1 MKIELKNI
9 AVSVAHLLE
18 AGITKTDR
26 LSMLA
31 YIASRDV
38 GVNTAEV
45 GRAFNVSRAKIY
57 GAMVACEQ
65 HNLTRQEIRYEIK
78 GGATKKGGASGA
90 TKKVG
95 YWYVT
100 PYAKDVLSNF
110 SSSLQINLKPLSD
123 ANNK

>member
-1 MKIELKNI
+1 MSKQSMKTELKNI
-9 AVSVAHLLE
+9 AVGVAHLLE
-18 AGITKTDR
+18 AGITKIDR

-31 YIASRDV
+31 YLASRDV

-45 GRAFNVSRAKIY
+45 GRAFDVSRNKIY

-65 HNLTRQEIRYEIK
+65 HNLTRQEIRYE
-78 GGATKKGGASGA
+78 KKGGA

-110 SSSLQINLKPLSD
+110 SISLQINLKPLSD

>member
-1 MKIELKNI
+1 MAQLKNI

-38 GVNTAEV
+38 GVDTGEV
-45 GRAFNVSRAKIY
+45 GRAFNSSRDRIY
-57 GAMVACEQ
+57 GAMVACEKR
-65 HNLTRQEIRYEIK
+65 NLTRQEIRYEIK
-78 GGATKKGGASGA
+78 GGSTR
-90 TKKVG
+90 KVG
-95 YWYVT
+95 YWFVT

-110 SSSLQINLKPLSD
+110 SSALQINPKPLPD
-123 ANNK
+123 ENN

>member
-1 MKIELKNI
+1 MTQLKNI
-9 AVSVAHLLE
+9 AVSVARLLE

-38 GVNTAEV
+38 GVDTGEV
-45 GRAFNVSRAKIY
+45 GRAFNASRAKIY
-57 GAMVACEQ
+57 GAMVACEKL
-65 HNLTRQEIRYEIK
+65 NLTRQEIRYQIK
-78 GGATKKGGASGA
+78 LGG

-95 YWYVT
+95 YWFVT

-110 SSSLQINLKPLSD
+110 SSSLQINPQTIVG
-123 ANNK
+123 